1 MRLAGRAISG
11 SAVSIACIVYIV
23 GYAGYSL
30 FDHPPE
36 VSESGG
42 FASIRYLVYIA
53 PLILVVPLFFQRT
66 PRMNMP
72 AFAYFLGYLALGFIG
87 YLEGIKDTGYFLADF
102 GIIAFGIACFVPE
115 ISVGIEHIRLVFFV
129 SLAYFAF
136 AYFTSSS
143 QDIRLFQ
150 ILESGTGSGLENG
163 YDNHQGGLVGPI
175 YSVFFFAVGAKFE
188 FFLALLMSLLGGKR
202 IGMMAILVGISTVF
216 LLRHIA
222 ARKMKLS
229 RFAVLLASLAVINVV
244 GTHLIPISEYV
255 YRSLNM
261 NVHIEAVM
269 LGRYKIGSELT
280 HDIDERPMVESLIGY
295 GAGNANELATELTK
309 GSLVLPHND
318 WLKILY
324 DYGILGSILITFF
337 IALVFS
343 SSTTAAAVALT
354 NAIIMTT
361 DNVTIYLYYQF
372 PIALMVA
379 YSITQKFNASGTT
392 DVREAKLVEA
402 D

>member
-1 MRLAGRAISG
+1 MRLAGRTISG
-11 SAVSIACIVYIV
+11 SAVSIACIVYLA

-30 FDHPPE
+30 LDHPSE
-36 VSESGG
+36 VSEPG
-42 FASIRYLVYIA
+42 ALAPIRYLVYIA

-66 PRMNMP
+66 PRMNMS
-72 AFAYFLGYLALGFIG
+72 AFAYFLAYLALGFIG
-87 YLEGIKDTGYFLADF
+87 YLAGIKDTSYFLADF
-102 GIIAFGIACFVPE
+102 AIIAFGIACFVPA
-115 ISVGIEHIRLVFFV
+115 ISVGLEDIRLVFFV
-129 SLAYFAF
+129 SLGYFAF

-143 QDIRLFQ
+143 QDVRLFQ

-175 YSVFFFAVGAKFE
+175 YAVFFFAVGAKLE
-188 FFLALLMSLLGGKR
+188 FFLALIMSLLGGKR
-202 IGMMAILVGISTVF
+202 IGMMAILVGVVAIF
-216 LLRHIA
+216 LLRRIA
-222 ARKMKLS
+222 ARKTKIS
-229 RFAVLLASLAVINVV
+229 RFAVLLAGLSVINIV
-244 GTHLIPISEYV
+244 GANLIPISDFV
-255 YRSLNM
+255 YRSLNI
-261 NVHIEAVM
+261 NVNIEAVM

-280 HDIDERPMVESLIGY
+280 HDIDGRPLVESLIGY
-295 GAGNANELATELTK
+295 GPGSANELATDITK
-309 GSLVLPHND
+309 GGLALPHND

-324 DYGILGSILITFF
+324 DYGILGSILITLF

-379 YSITQKFNASGTT
+379 YSIMQKSQASETT
-392 DVREAKLVEA
+392 DAPETNLVEA
-402 D
+402 G